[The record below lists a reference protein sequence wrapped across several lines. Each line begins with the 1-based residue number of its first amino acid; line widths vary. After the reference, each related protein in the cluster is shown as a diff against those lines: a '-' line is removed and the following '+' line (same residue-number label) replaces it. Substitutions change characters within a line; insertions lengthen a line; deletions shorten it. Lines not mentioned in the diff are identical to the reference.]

1 MATPRKAPQDHKAPA
16 DSTPFVFDGSTG
28 SVTLPRFSEIPF
40 GVMRKMRNEDETEIA
55 FYLFESLLSEDDL
68 AVLDTYTQ
76 AEVGELM
83 EAWQADSGISAP
95 ESSAS

>member
-1 MATPRKAPQDHKAPA
+1 MTAARKVPQDHKAPA
-16 DSTPFVFDGSTG
+16 DSAPFVFEGSTG
-28 SVTLPRFSEIPF
+28 SVSLPKFSEIPF
-40 GVMRKMRNEDETEIA
+40 GVMRKMRNEDENEIA
-55 FYLFESLLSEDDL
+55 FFLFESLLSDEDL

-76 AEVGELM
+76 AEVGALM